1 LFCSI
6 ALNQAKFTTRTRCY
20 GCFRP
25 ASQCYCDAIPTILN
39 RTEILLVQHARERD
53 HPFNTARMVR
63 RALKNC
69 TLISGN
75 NSDLA
80 KTGLALSPRAGLL
93 YPGRNAVTLSEIPAH
108 QMPEQL
114 VVIDGTWAQSKTILR
129 DLPQLQRLPCF
140 KLAPSQPGQYRIR
153 LEPTDTS
160 LSTVEATVLALQAI
174 EPETP
179 GLQQLL
185 AAFDTMVQRQ
195 LDHPSVGR
203 ETYSNGPK
211 NGRTVNVPK
220 SLLGDRSR
228 IVVAYGEAGYR
239 DPKRLTAGESEAA
252 RPPLF
257 WVAQRLSDDNVFARA
272 IEPEVEMTP
281 SFLNHLELS
290 KQHFENAISIEAF
303 RDHWQCFVQAD
314 DILVVY
320 NRGSICLLENVGA
333 DFVKSM
339 TLKSINF
346 DQQTT
351 GQTLCEF
358 VHSRK
363 LPGPASNPGHG
374 RAGKRLANAVA
385 LVDYLRAVVA

>member
-1 LFCSI
+1 MLLRCDSDGSQSNRNPPRS
-6 ALNQAKFTTRTRCY
+6 ARSRTRSSVQHGADGTTRAQEMHVDQRQQFGPGQNGLVTRAC
-20 GCFRP
+20 
-25 ASQCYCDAIPTILN
+25 
-39 RTEILLVQHARERD
+39 
-53 HPFNTARMVR
+53 
-63 RALKNC
+63 
-69 TLISGN
+69 
-75 NSDLA
+75 
-80 KTGLALSPRAGLL
+80 AGLL

-108 QMPEQL
+108 QVPEQL

-160 LSTVEATVLALQAI
+160 LSTVEATVQALQAI

-179 GLQQLL
+179 GLEQLL
-185 AAFDTMVQRQ
+185 VAFDTMVQRQ

-203 ETYSNGPK
+203 GAYSNGPK
-211 NGRTVNVPK
+211 SGQTVNVPK
-220 SLLGDRSR
+220 ALLGEPTR

-239 DPKRLTAGESEAA
+239 DPKRLTAGETV

-257 WVAQRLSDDNVFARA
+257 WVAQRLGEQKVFARA
-272 IEPEVEMTP
+272 IEPDVELTP
-281 SFLNHLELS
+281 SFLKHLELS
-290 KQHFENAISIEAF
+290 KQHFESAISIDAF

-333 DFVKSM
+333 DFVELM
-339 TLKSINF
+339 TLKLINF

-363 LPGPASNPGHG
+363 LPGPASNPDHG
-374 RAGKRLANAVA
+374 RAGRRLANAVA